1 MIILDFVLG
10 FLIGYAASV
19 LFMAAILTLSAFLVD
34 THRLY
39 EKDSRFYRFLLYYCS
54 IFTYITARIKI
65 ETEGEELIPKEKPF
79 LLISNHRSNFDPIT
93 SWVVLRHRTNITFIS
108 KPENFKIPLFGRI
121 IRRCCFIPIDRENP
135 RNAKVTID
143 QAAKLMK
150 KDDDCSIGVYPEGT
164 RSRTGK
170 LLPFHNMVFRIA
182 KQAQVPILV
191 AVMENTE
198 NVRKNFPLRSTKI
211 KLKYVDLIPVE
222 TVMESKTVQLSQRVR
237 ESMLKALD
245 QEDNDGENPAA

>member
-1 MIILDFVLG
+1 MIILDFLLG

-19 LFMAAILTLSAFLVD
+19 LFMGTVLTVSAFLVD
-34 THRLY
+34 TRRLY
-39 EKDSRFYRFLLYYCS
+39 DKDSRYYRFLLYYCS
-54 IFTYITARIKI
+54 VFTYITARIRI

-79 LLISNHRSNFDPIT
+79 LLIANHRSNFDPIT

-135 RNAKVTID
+135 RNAKATID
-143 QAAKLMK
+143 RAAELMK
-150 KDDDCSIGVYPEGT
+150 NDNCSIGVYPEGT
-164 RSRTGK
+164 RSKTGE

-198 NVRKNFPLRSTKI
+198 KIRKNFPLRSTKI
-211 KLKYVDLIPVE
+211 KLKYIDLIPVE
-222 TVMESKTVQLSQRVR
+222 TVMESKTLQLSQRVR
-237 ESMLKALD
+237 DNMLKALNQTD
-245 QEDNDGENPAA
+245 TKGENPAA